1 VELSITSPF
10 REDILLSIFIPCSNM
25 LTCNVPY
32 PLRSHRVNQLDS
44 FMDCEELNRF
54 GRFSFNN
61 YNKEVEVAL

>member
-1 VELSITSPF
+1 
-10 REDILLSIFIPCSNM
+10 M